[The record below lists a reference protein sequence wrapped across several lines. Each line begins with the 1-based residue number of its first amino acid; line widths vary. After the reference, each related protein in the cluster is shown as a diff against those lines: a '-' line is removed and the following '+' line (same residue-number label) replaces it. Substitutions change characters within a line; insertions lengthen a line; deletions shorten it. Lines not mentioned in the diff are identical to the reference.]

1 MTSMVLLV
9 IWETKKWERMEKL
22 IKLLLRF
29 VAYDWGLQ
37 LY

>member
-9 IWETKKWERMEKL
+9 IWETKKWKRMEKL
-22 IKLLLRF
+22 IELLLRF
-29 VAYDWGLQ
+29 VAYDYGLQ